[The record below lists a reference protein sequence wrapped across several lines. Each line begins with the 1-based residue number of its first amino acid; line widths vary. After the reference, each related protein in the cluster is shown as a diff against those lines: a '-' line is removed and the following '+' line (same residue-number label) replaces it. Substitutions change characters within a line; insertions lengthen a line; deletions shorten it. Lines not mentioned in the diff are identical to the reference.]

1 MKEST
6 VPSSHHHPQFDALV
20 RASFERQGIM
30 RTLGAELTR
39 VLPGQ
44 VDIAVPYREG
54 LTQQHG
60 YFHAGVAT
68 TLVDSACGYAA
79 LTLMPEGSEVLSVE
93 FKINFLAPARG
104 EFLRAEGRVLRSGRT
119 ITVCHGDVYAVADGA
134 QTLCATM
141 IATMIRVDSPG

>member
-1 MKEST
+1 MS
-6 VPSSHHHPQFDALV
+6 PQRPHHPQFDALV

-30 RTLGAELTR
+30 RTLGADLTR

-44 VDIAVPYREG
+44 VDIAVPYHEG

-93 FKINFLAPARG
+93 FKTNFLAPARG
-104 EFLRAEGRVLRSGRT
+104 EFLRAEGRVLRAGRT
-119 ITVCHGDVYAVADGA
+119 ITVCHGDVYAVADGE
-134 QTLCATM
+134 QTHCATM
-141 IATMIRVDSPG
+141 IATMIRVDSTA